1 MIPPVSSI
9 SSIQPIQPL
18 SSSAGTAPATAAG
31 GAGFSSSITNALDQV
46 QQTQNTASQTEA
58 LAAAGQGSVS
68 DALISS
74 TQASLATQVTVA
86 LTNRAV
92 SAFTDVMNLQF

>member
-1 MIPPVSSI
+1 MIPPI
-9 SSIQPIQPL
+9 SPISAIQPL
-18 SSSAGTAPATAAG
+18 TPSTGVGPTTAAG
-31 GAGFSSSITNALDQV
+31 DGGFANTITNALDQV
-46 QQTQNTASQTEA
+46 QQAQNTASQTEA

-92 SAFTDVMNLQF
+92 SAFTEVMNLQF

>member
-1 MIPPVSSI
+1 MMIPPISSI
-9 SSIQPIQPL
+9 SSSSLIQPM
-18 SSSAGTAPATAAG
+18 APSTSVSPTS
-31 GAGFSSSITNALDQV
+31 GAGFSNSITSALDQV
-46 QQTQNTASQTEA
+46 QQTQNTASSTEA
-58 LAAAGQGSVS
+58 MAAAGQGSVS
-68 DALISS
+68 DALIAS

>member
-1 MIPPVSSI
+1 MIPPLSAI
-9 SSIQPIQPL
+9 PPL
-18 SSSAGTAPATAAG
+18 SSTPAVASTSATGAAG
-31 GAGFSSSITNALDQV
+31 GAGFSSTITHAIDQV

>member
-1 MIPPVSSI
+1 MMIPPISSI
-9 SSIQPIQPL
+9 STISPIQPL
-18 SSSAGTAPATAAG
+18 APSTG
-31 GAGFSSSITNALDQV
+31 VSPTSGAGFSNNITSALDQV

-68 DALISS
+68 DALIAS

>member
-1 MIPPVSSI
+1 MIIPPLSA
-9 SSIQPIQPL
+9 IQPL
-18 SSSAGTAPATAAG
+18 SSSPGVASTGATG
-31 GAGFSSSITNALDQV
+31 SAGFSNSITNALDQV

>member
-1 MIPPVSSI
+1 MMIPPISSI
-9 SSIQPIQPL
+9 SSIAPIQPQAP
-18 SSSAGTAPATAAG
+18 SSAVSPTS
-31 GAGFSSSITNALDQV
+31 GAGFSNSITSALDQV

-86 LTNRAV
+86 LANRAV